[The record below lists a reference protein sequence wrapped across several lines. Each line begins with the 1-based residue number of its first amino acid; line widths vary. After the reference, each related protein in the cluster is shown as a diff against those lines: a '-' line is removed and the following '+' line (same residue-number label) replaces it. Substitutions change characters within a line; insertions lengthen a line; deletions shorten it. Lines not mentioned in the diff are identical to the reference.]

1 MQRQNHRVCTLGATL
16 ALALC
21 PATSIAQETVPE
33 LTGTV
38 AFNVESASGRVE
50 RLAVTIGDGGT
61 GQYKAILM
69 GEPSLPTHA
78 IYRPRD
84 LRPFGGRNLLPI
96 VAFGNGGCRNTSG
109 EFRNFLSDVASQ
121 GFLVVAI
128 GPAGNAVVMGSEE
141 RTNTT
146 AASQLLDAVTWA
158 TAENARAGSAYF
170 QKLDVTKVAVSGQS
184 CGASQAIE
192 VSSDPRVTTTIALNQ
207 GINIGT
213 GGRGQNPAAPA
224 APSAPGTEANRGGAG
239 RGAATPVRDARYAP
253 QAPALVRAPGDAAA
267 PGPTGANRAE
277 MLQKLH
283 GPILFLN
290 GGPNDSGHRTAK
302 ANFEAIQNVPAVHAH
317 EDVGHY
323 PATYRQPNG
332 GDFAKVAGSWLK
344 WQLKGDLTAA
354 KMFVGSSCG
363 LCTDPKWTIERKM
376 LPN

>member
-1 MQRQNHRVCTLGATL
+1 MQRQNHRVCTLGAAL

-21 PATSIAQETVPE
+21 PATVIAQETVPE

-61 GQYKAILM
+61 GQYKAILT

-109 EFRNFLSDVASQ
+109 EFRNFLSDLASQ

-146 AASQLLDAVTWA
+146 VASQLLDAVTWA

-170 QKLDVTKVAVSGQS
+170 QKLDVSKVAVSG
-184 CGASQAIE
+184 
-192 VSSDPRVTTTIALNQ
+192 
-207 GINIGT
+207 
-213 GGRGQNPAAPA
+213 NPAARRRRSKSPQTRESPPQSHSTKA
-224 APSAPGTEANRGGAG
+224 STSAPADADKTRLLPRRHRRRGRKPTAVVRVAAVQHRSETQDTPRMHPHSSARRMTPRCPDRLEQIAPRCSRNCTARFSSSTADQRIPVIVPRKRISKRYRTCRRSTLTRMWGTIRQLTGNPMEATLPKLPG
-239 RGAATPVRDARYAP
+239 RG
-253 QAPALVRAPGDAAA
+253 
-267 PGPTGANRAE
+267 
-277 MLQKLH
+277 
-283 GPILFLN
+283 
-290 GGPNDSGHRTAK
+290 
-302 ANFEAIQNVPAVHAH
+302 
-317 EDVGHY
+317 
-323 PATYRQPNG
+323 
-332 GDFAKVAGSWLK
+332 
-344 WQLKGDLTAA
+344 
-354 KMFVGSSCG
+354 
-363 LCTDPKWTIERKM
+363 
-376 LPN
+376 

>member
-1 MQRQNHRVCTLGATL
+1 MRIKNKVAMASIIVPLVML
-16 ALALC
+16 A
-21 PATSIAQETVPE
+21 QDTVPE

-38 AFNVESASGRVE
+38 AFNVDSKSGRVE

-69 GEPSLPTHA
+69 GEPSLPTHG

-84 LRPFGGRNLLPI
+84 LRPFGGQNLLPI

-146 AASQLLDAVTWA
+146 ISSQLLDGVTWA
-158 TAENARAGSAYF
+158 IAENARAGGAYY
-170 QKLDVTKVAVSGQS
+170 QKLDVSKVAVSGQS
-184 CGASQAIE
+184 CGAGQAIE

-207 GINIGT
+207 GINTGT
-213 GGRGQNPAAPA
+213 ANAGRGPAAA
-224 APSAPGTEANRGGAG
+224 APTAPAANRGGAG
-239 RGAATPVRDARYAP
+239 ARGGAAAPADPRYAP
-253 QAPALVRAPGDAAA
+253 FAPPLVRAPVDPAVPLAAV
-267 PGPTGANRAE
+267 NRAE
-277 MLQKLH
+277 MLEKLH

-290 GGPNDSGHRTAK
+290 GGPSDSGHRTAK
-302 ANFEAIQNVPAVHAH
+302 GNFDAIQNVPAVHAH
-317 EDVGHY
+317 TDVGHY

-332 GDFAKVAGSWLK
+332 GDFARVVGTWLK
-344 WQLKGDLTAA
+344 WQLKGDQIAG
-354 KMFVGSSCG
+354 KMFVGSACG

-376 LPN
+376 IAN